1 MDQIPQCI
9 QSQNPESI
17 REGKV
22 RYAVISTPHGGG
34 VNLTKAFV
42 ELLASLAYPMLDKG
56 FYH

>member
-9 QSQNPESI
+9 QSQSPESVL
-17 REGKV
+17 EGQV
-22 RYAVISTPHGGG
+22 WYAVITTPHGGLK
-34 VNLTKAFV
+34 LTKAFV